1 MKAAAG
7 RYAGLFVIAALQL
20 YWYYLP
26 APLPMKLLTAVVTAV
41 SIAWPQRGFMLLAL
55 LAPVSTTLSWRLGGL
70 EPGGFLLEQLV
81 LAACAGPLVRYSSGP
96 PTRLGPAAA
105 LMAVI
110 ALVSAAAMAPA
121 GAAATAPAGL
131 DIGEGCLLY
140 TSPSPRDS

>member
-41 SIAWPQRGFMLLAL
+41 SIAWPERGFMFLAL

-81 LAACAGPLVRYSSGP
+81 LAACAGSLVRYSVGP
-96 PTRLGPAAA
+96 ATRLGPPAA

-121 GAAATAPAGL
+121 AAAACHMSSWQLSSKTP
-131 DIGEGCLLY
+131 
-140 TSPSPRDS
+140 